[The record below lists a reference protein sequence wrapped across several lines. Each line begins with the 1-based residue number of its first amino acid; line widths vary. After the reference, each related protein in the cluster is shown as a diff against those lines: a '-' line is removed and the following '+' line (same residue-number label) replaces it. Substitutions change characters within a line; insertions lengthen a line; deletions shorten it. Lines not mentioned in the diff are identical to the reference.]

1 MTILKRCQKGY
12 NRNKKTKNCDKKNS
26 KKVCLTGSILNKK
39 TNRCN
44 KIKNK
49 PVKKVCPI
57 GSILNKKTNRCNKI
71 KNKPE
76 GKIFNPKT
84 KRYIINNS
92 KNKKKLNIKK
102 TLKKSQN
109 KIIINTKILT
119 NECKKYNN
127 IKYVD
132 LNKLSLIENK
142 IDNLCKNRLS
152 DNNDLFKL
160 PLLKLN
166 YSLKYENIG
175 LCYSKFLSK
184 GAYGKVYEYSNNSSI
199 SVAIKSFKYS
209 NDGELKIIEK
219 LNKLNINCNT
229 INARLLNIG
238 GPSNT
243 KKFAVMNIMS
253 GGLNKMNGKLDIKN
267 IYLVIKQIAEHL
279 KCLNDNN
286 LSYTDLKTAN
296 ILFKCINKIELVTVL
311 GDLGSICNKN
321 SYNPCTWLP
330 WDQKNTRSQMPKCI
344 ESTMVWC
351 LGVVFLELLK
361 YSEIN
366 IFSWQY
372 IPELNKNEMMNILNK
387 INLKYKFVNNKF
399 TNSTKYK
406 NGEELFYGIF
416 NLNNKNRITLNEI
429 INTIKFNV

>member
-1 MTILKRCQKGY
+1 MKSI
-12 NRNKKTKNCDKKNS
+12 KKCPK
-26 KKVCLTGSILNKK
+26 GSILNKK

-44 KIKNK
+44 KIKIK
-49 PVKKVCPI
+49 TEKKCPK

-71 KNKPE
+71 KIK
-76 GKIFNPKT
+76 KVSSKKLFNPIT

-92 KNKKKLNIKK
+92 KNRKKLNIKK
-102 TLKKSQN
+102 TSNIK
-109 KIIINTKILT
+109 INTKILT
-119 NECKKYNN
+119 KDCNKYNN
-127 IKYVD
+127 IKYID
-132 LNKLSLIENK
+132 LNKIKLIEDKSN
-142 IDNLCKNRLS
+142 ICKNRPIGE
-152 DNNDLFKL
+152 NDLFKINEGSI
-160 PLLKLN
+160 LN
-166 YSLKYENIG
+166 NNYIYFTLIYEKIPICN
-175 LCYSKFLSK
+175 STFLNK
-184 GAYGKVYEYSNNSSI
+184 GAYGKVYEYSNKSDINI
-199 SVAIKSFKYS
+199 AIKSFKYS
-209 NDGELKIIEK
+209 NDNEIKIINR

-229 INARLLNIG
+229 INAKILKIG
-238 GPSNT
+238 KGNKS
-243 KKFAVMNIMS
+243 KQFAIMNKMA

>member
-26 KKVCLTGSILNKK
+26 KKVCPTGSILNKK

-152 DNNDLFKL
+152 DDNDLFKL

-279 KCLNDNN
+279 NCLNNN
-286 LSYTDLKTAN
+286 KLSYTDLKSDN
-296 ILFKCINKIELVTVL
+296 ILFKCIDNKEITTVL

-321 SYNPCTWLP
+321 SYNVCTWLP
-330 WDQKNTRSQMPKCI
+330 WDEKKTRGKPKCS

-351 LGVVFLELLK
+351 LGVVLLELLK
-361 YSEIN
+361 YSNIN
-366 IFSWQY
+366 IFSWRY
-372 IPELNKNEMMNILNK
+372 IPDTSELDMMKILKNINI
-387 INLKYKFVNNKF
+387 KYKFNETKF
-399 TNSTKYK
+399 NNSTKYK
-406 NGEELFYGIF
+406 NGEELFNGIF
-416 NLNNKNRITLNEI
+416 NLNNKRRITLDNI
-429 INTIKFNV
+429 IKTIVF